1 MSLPDPRALAPARAW
16 AAPPPRRAGGS
27 RPEPLLALLARITP
41 LLVRGSARRPVREP
55 APVDRSLA
63 LRVTEVAAEAEGVVG
78 LRLVRADG
86 GGVPLPAWRPGA
98 HLDLDLPS
106 GRRRQYSLCGD
117 PADRDAYR
125 VAVRLVPDG
134 EGGSREMH
142 ALAPGAVLRTLGPRN
157 AFPLAMTGSGS
168 LLFVAGGIGITPIL
182 PMVRAAVA
190 AGADWRLVY
199 AGRSRATLPFLAE
212 LAELSAHEPWRV
224 RVRTDEE
231 AGGPPSAE
239 ELLADAG
246 PGTAVYF
253 CGPPALVPALRSVPV
268 LHVERFSP
276 PPITDGA
283 AFEIQLGR
291 DGEVLPVPADRTALS
306 VLTAARPTT
315 PYSCRRGFCG
325 TCRVRVLAGGD
336 AVRHGGSATARRTD
350 DAMLVCVSRG
360 APGSRL
366 VLDVGAG

>member
-1 MSLPDPRALAPARAW
+1 VSLHDPRTLPSPPAW
-16 AAPPPRRAGGS
+16 TTPPPRRAGGS

-55 APVDRSLA
+55 AAVDRSLA
-63 LRVTEVAAEAEGVVG
+63 LRVADVSAEAEGVVG

-86 GGVPLPAWRPGA
+86 GTAPLPGWHPGA

-117 PADRDAYR
+117 RADRGAYR
-125 VAVRLVPDG
+125 IAVRLVPDG

-142 ALAPGAVLRTLGPRN
+142 ALTPGAVLRTLGPRN
-157 AFPLAMTGSGS
+157 AFPLALTGSGP
-168 LLFVAGGIGITPIL
+168 LLFLAGGIGITPIL
-182 PMVRAAVA
+182 PMVRAAAA

-212 LAELSAHEPWRV
+212 LAELAAHDPSRV

-231 AGGPPSAE
+231 AGGPPTAA

-253 CGPPALVPALRSVPV
+253 CGPPPLIPALRSAPV

-276 PPITDGA
+276 PPITDGT

-291 DGEVLPVPADRTALS
+291 DGEVLPVPADRSALS

-315 PYSCRRGFCG
+315 PYSCRQGFCG
-325 TCRVRVLAGGD
+325 TCRVRVLAGAE

-350 DAMLVCVSRG
+350 DAMLVCVSRA
-360 APGSRL
+360 APGSR
-366 VLDVGAG
+366 VTLDV

>member
-1 MSLPDPRALAPARAW
+1 MSLPDRSTLPPPPAW
-16 AAPPPRRAGGS
+16 ATPPPRRAGGS

-41 LLVRGSARRPVREP
+41 LLVRGSGRRPVREP
-55 APVDRSLA
+55 AAVDRSLA
-63 LRVTEVAAEAEGVVG
+63 LRVAEVTAAAEGVVG

-86 GGVPLPAWRPGA
+86 GTAALPAWHPGA

-117 PADRDAYR
+117 PAERDAYR

-157 AFPLAMTGSGS
+157 AFPLALTGSGS
-168 LLFVAGGIGITPIL
+168 LLFLAGGIGITPIL
-182 PMVRAAVA
+182 PMVRAAAA

-212 LAELSAHEPWRV
+212 LAEFAGHEPWRV

-231 AGGPPSAE
+231 AGGPPTGA
-239 ELLADAG
+239 ELLAGADA
-246 PGTAVYF
+246 GTAVYF
-253 CGPPALVPALRSVPV
+253 CGPPALIPALRPAPV

-276 PPITDGA
+276 PPITDGT
-283 AFEIQLGR
+283 AFEMQLGR

-306 VLTAARPTT
+306 VLTGARPATS
-315 PYSCRRGFCG
+315 YSCRQGFCG
-325 TCRVRVLAGGD
+325 TCRVRVLAGAD

-360 APGSRL
+360 AAGSRL
-366 VLDVGAG
+366 VLDV

>member
-1 MSLPDPRALAPARAW
+1 M
-16 AAPPPRRAGGS
+16 
-27 RPEPLLALLARITP
+27 
-41 LLVRGSARRPVREP
+41 REP
-55 APVDRSLA
+55 AAVDRSLA
-63 LRVTEVAAEAEGVVG
+63 LRVAEVTTAAEGVVG

-86 GGVPLPAWRPGA
+86 GTAALPAWHPGA

-117 PADRDAYR
+117 PAERDAYR

-157 AFPLAMTGSGS
+157 AFPLALTGSGS
-168 LLFVAGGIGITPIL
+168 LLFLAGGIGITPVL
-182 PMVRAAVA
+182 PMVRAAAA

-212 LAELSAHEPWRV
+212 LAGFAAHEPWRV

-231 AGGPPSAE
+231 AGGPPTGA
-239 ELLADAG
+239 ELLAGADA
-246 PGTAVYF
+246 GTAVYF
-253 CGPPALVPALRSVPV
+253 CGPPALIPALRPAPV

-276 PPITDGA
+276 PPITDGT
-283 AFEIQLGR
+283 AFEVQLGR

-306 VLTAARPTT
+306 VLTGRGPRRRTPAARASAAP
-315 PYSCRRGFCG
+315 
-325 TCRVRVLAGGD
+325 AGSGSWR
-336 AVRHGGSATARRTD
+336 ARTRSATAAVRPPAARTTRCSS
-350 DAMLVCVSRG
+350 ASRG
-360 APGSRL
+360 EQPAPVSSWTSEPGPGPTRTAGRAASGRGGPPSSRPARAPRRRR
-366 VLDVGAG
+366 AGPRS